1 MVGRSRRIVASTIG
15 AIGVILWAT
24 ETTLL
29 TYTVAIPPFQTVAL
43 AFMFAAAMSPLI
55 WFVTKTNPLIAFKQ
69 PPQVWLLTV
78 TSLVG
83 YHASIYYA
91 TQKAPPAAA
100 ALLQG
105 TTPLMIV
112 LGSAFLPG
120 ERLKW
125 WHLVGAAMGFAGVLN
140 LVEGGSTATSEGAVF
155 YLCVIGVA
163 AGLWG
168 LYSVITRTLP
178 DVPTSALGHF
188 YAASAI
194 VALVAHACLEEWV
207 YPSESEWLAVAA
219 LGCLPMGLAI
229 YFWDFGLKRGDI
241 QALGAF
247 SYVEPFVGAVLVAL
261 FTKAVFDI
269 SLLWSG
275 ILVVS
280 GAVIASASLWR
291 RSSHIAPRGEEPSQ
305 GAALLH
311 ALSEVASL
319 GDLRRV
325 SDAIVERL
333 SATGR
338 AGSDDRIN
346 ESELRYLRH
355 ALAVTNELWVEL
367 ARDGSEHWSADTKAA

>member
-1 MVGRSRRIVASTIG
+1 MGRSRRIVASTIG

>member
-1 MVGRSRRIVASTIG
+1 VVGRSRRIVASTIG

>member
-1 MVGRSRRIVASTIG
+1 VGRSRRIVASTIG